1 MRRIIILGLTLAMS
15 AFALNNC
22 AYPDWEPEAPSENTG
37 GDGGTTTPVDPDKAF
52 SVTAGIAETKTAAT
66 EAGSISW
73 AAEDQINVFHAV
85 SGETTFISDN
95 AATINDASKNLFK
108 GTLTS
113 GLKKGYTYDW
123 YMFYPYTEDLK
134 IVGNAATVTIG
145 CGATAVQTQEG
156 NDSRAHVAGE
166 AMPLYGT
173 AMGVAD
179 NKVPATELQHLAS
192 IIEINVSNGVT
203 PVLEVSEIKVTAPEA
218 IVGSFI
224 VDFVEGTITADEAA
238 SSKTATLK
246 VNGATGLQKGESA
259 KFYLV
264 VKPCSIIPAD
274 GIKVSVN
281 GFEKDI
287 ELTESLVLAPGAVT
301 SIDFT
306 YYNLDFNE
314 TLVGAYKIKNLWVYG
329 GTGPQ
334 YGNTGFIDMHNKTWQ
349 FDTEAGHGIQAE
361 MDNYL
366 EIILVDVLDGGN
378 KTTGKS
384 IYWAGKDGKNWSCW
398 FKQQNVPW
406 KKADASHFYRQIPLG
421 ESTWVRDYTAN
432 TVTFTDKNGK
442 ETVLELYAPNTTFT
456 APDASNKSR
465 TFVDMTLHAKLTGGE
480 NNWDVAG
487 SEMDRIYYN
496 PHDLFIGVEKVES
509 VPEESKTSEDTFTP
523 TLIPDPSVV
532 PESIAGTY
540 KYSAAYCNGGIDPA
554 FVGFTDKSW
563 AFNDSVWK
571 MQDDVYVFTATGKD
585 GNGNETGT
593 IDFQPGAD
601 GAYWDY
607 IMPASFHKYEGL
619 DDLDLSSF
627 YGKIPHGKSTY
638 VYNKSNTTVTI
649 TNGEYTAT
657 AKYLMPGDHTINGKA
672 HTVIASCALD
682 FDLNYTTPNI
692 PGFEQAWNDFERFYV
707 APWNY
712 VLHLQKQ

>member
-52 SVTAGIAETKTAAT
+52 SVTASIAETKTAAT
-66 EAGSISW
+66 EAGNISW
-73 AAEDQINVFHAV
+73 SAEDQINVFHAV
-85 SGETTFISDN
+85 SGETTFVSDN
-95 AATINDASKNLFK
+95 AATIDDASKNLFK

-134 IVGNAATVTIG
+134 IVGNAAAVTIG
-145 CGATAVQTQEG
+145 CGAAAVQTQEG

-192 IIEINVSNGVT
+192 IIEINVTNQVT

-218 IVGSFI
+218 IVGSFT

-259 KFYLV
+259 KFYLII
-264 VKPCSIIPAD
+264 KPCSITPAD
-274 GIKVSVN
+274 GIKVSIN
-281 GFEKDI
+281 GVEKDI
-287 ELTESLVLAPGAVT
+287 ELTESLVFAPGAVT
-301 SIDFT
+301 SVDFN
-306 YYNLDFNE
+306 YYNLDFTE
-314 TLVGAYKIKNLWVYG
+314 TLVGAYKIGGLWVYG
-329 GTGPQ
+329 GTGPE
-334 YGNTGFIDMHNKTWQ
+334 YGGAGFVDMHNKSDL
-349 FDTEAGHGIQAE
+349 FDTEAGHGIEAE

-366 EIILVDVLDGGN
+366 EFTLVDVLDGGM
-378 KTTGKS
+378 KTTGKCVN
-384 IYWAGKDGKNWSCW
+384 WAGKDGKNWSCW
-398 FKQQNVPW
+398 YLQSKVPW
-406 KKADASHFYRQIPLG
+406 NKADLTHFYRQIPVG
-421 ESTWVRDYTAN
+421 ESTWVRDYSVDPN
-432 TVTFTDKNGK
+432 TVTFTDASGK
-442 ETVLELYAPNTTFT
+442 ET
-456 APDASNKSR
+456 
-465 TFVDMTLHAKLTGGE
+465 
-480 NNWDVAG
+480 
-487 SEMDRIYYN
+487 
-496 PHDLFIGVEKVES
+496 KVEFLAPQTVNKHEFANSTFHTKLSGKDNWNAIYNDIDKVYYRPRNYYIEVVKVDS
-509 VPEESKTSEDTFTP
+509 VPEESKTKEDVFVP
-523 TLIPDPSVV
+523 TLPPDPSVV

-540 KYSAAYCNGGIDPA
+540 IHSYAYCNGGIDPA
-554 FVGFTDKSW
+554 FVAFVDKSW
-563 AFNDSVWK
+563 AFNENGAGNVYTMK
-571 MQDDVYVFTATGKD
+571 DDIYVFTATGKD

-601 GAYWDY
+601 GEYWDMIY
-607 IMPASFHKYEGL
+607 PAAKHKKEGL
-619 DDLDLSSF
+619 GDLDLSPF
-627 YGKIPHGKSTY
+627 YGKIPQGKSTY

-649 TNGEYTAT
+649 TNGEHTAT
-657 AKYLMPGDHTINGKA
+657 AKYLMPGEHTINGKA

-682 FDLNYTTPNI
+682 FDLNYTTPNV
-692 PGFEQAWNDFERFYV
+692 PGYAQDWSDFERFYV